1 MPSLP
6 PGPKAP
12 RILQTLQWV
21 RKPIPFMQ
29 ECMQRYGDCFTVHWL
44 GGPPVVFFSDP
55 EAIKQIFASDP
66 EQLQA
71 GKANFIL
78 KPTLGENSVLLL
90 DGARHKRERK
100 LLMPSFQGDRMRVY
114 GEVMREIA
122 DRAIDT
128 WPTGRSFPIHEQMQS
143 ITLDVILRTVFGM
156 EEGPHLGELRQ
167 CLIDFVTL
175 TTANPYLMIPLLQID
190 LGPLTPWRRL
200 KQMSQKVDELLYAQI
215 ARRRAAERN
224 GHDDIL
230 AMLIEARH
238 EDGQPM
244 SDVELRDEMMTM
256 LLAGH
261 ETTATSLAWTF
272 HRILQHPEV
281 KEKLAA
287 ELKRVIGSGPVM
299 PQHLVELEYLD
310 ATIKETMR
318 LNPIL
323 PLVARRLEEPTRIG
337 KCDLPAGVAVSP
349 CIYLA
354 HRRPDVWPDP
364 ERFDPDRFLA
374 KRPGPNEF
382 FPFGGGVRHCL
393 GAAFA
398 MYEMKIVL
406 AQALSRV
413 SLRSAPGHTVRVVRR
428 SITFAP
434 SGGMPVIR
442 EAA

>member
-1 MPSLP
+1 
-6 PGPKAP
+6 
-12 RILQTLQWV
+12 
-21 RKPIPFMQ
+21 
-29 ECMQRYGDCFTVHWL
+29 
-44 GGPPVVFFSDP
+44 
-55 EAIKQIFASDP
+55 
-66 EQLQA
+66 
-71 GKANFIL
+71 
-78 KPTLGENSVLLL
+78 
-90 DGARHKRERK
+90 
-100 LLMPSFQGDRMRVY
+100 
-114 GEVMREIA
+114 
-122 DRAIDT
+122 
-128 WPTGRSFPIHEQMQS
+128 
-143 ITLDVILRTVFGM
+143 
-156 EEGPHLGELRQ
+156 
-167 CLIDFVTL
+167 
-175 TTANPYLMIPLLQID
+175 
-190 LGPLTPWRRL
+190 
-200 KQMSQKVDELLYAQI
+200 
-215 ARRRAAERN
+215 
-224 GHDDIL
+224 
-230 AMLIEARH
+230 
-238 EDGQPM
+238 
-244 SDVELRDEMMTM
+244 
-256 LLAGH
+256 
-261 ETTATSLAWTF
+261 
-272 HRILQHPEV
+272 
-281 KEKLAA
+281 
-287 ELKRVIGSGPVM
+287 M

-337 KCDLPAGVAVSP
+337 KCDLPAGIAVSP

-354 HRRPDVWPDP
+354 HRRPEVWPDP